1 MSNESFI
8 LKVTCNFPPLLEVIQ
23 KNFYYVNELFK
34 FYPNPLYIELIQNGF
49 LIVMQNFNLF
59 REFEKNHLLEEKAQL
74 ICSEMDNNEDW
85 KKDQLGRVRVS

>member
-59 REFEKNHLLEEKAQL
+59 REFG
-74 ICSEMDNNEDW
+74 
-85 KKDQLGRVRVS
+85 KKSFIRRKSPINL